1 MVLSSADFFSKS
13 VCLLLFFKKHLSG
26 ISVVQFGSRSC
37 PVFCGPD
44 LGPNCLKGYQQTTL
58 HIVSKELMTSL
69 WQIREFYNLFVFQK
83 EQLSRKKIWQ
93 RTLTQHLDSDN
104 TVT

>member
-1 MVLSSADFFSKS
+1 MVLSSADFFFKIS
-13 VCLLLFFKKHLSG
+13 LFVAVFQKTSFG
-26 ISVVQFGSRSC
+26 NISRAVWIQM
-37 PVFCGPD
+37 FCGPD

-58 HIVSKELMTSL
+58 YIVSKELMTSL

-93 RTLTQHLDSDN
+93 RTTTQH
-104 TVT
+104 